1 MDINN
6 ILHGVE
12 CACGKKHHC
21 DIEYVYIEAGAIA
34 RLEKLCGQ
42 NENILIV
49 ADENT
54 YSAAGEDVE
63 KVLCRK
69 TVKKVIF
76 SGETVLIPNEKAI
89 EKVREALGGADLI
102 LGIGSG
108 VIQDLCKYVAF
119 FSKIPYIIVATAP
132 SMDGYASDG
141 AAMILG
147 GMKETVKAGLP
158 KAIIADTEVLKNAPI
173 EMIKAGY
180 GDIVGKYSAL
190 CDWKLSAAVTGEYFC
205 QYIYDTTFQM
215 IEHTLEVA
223 QGLLE
228 RKEESI
234 KILTEA
240 LMIVGI
246 MMSFAG
252 TSRPAS
258 GSEHHLS
265 HFFEIVGIVNSEL
278 YFPHGI
284 DVAYSTVV
292 TCEIREKI
300 LKSEFPDVLY
310 RLSRV
315 EYIEKMNTIYKSVAS
330 GCIALQD
337 KVGNYKADRLKIYK
351 EKEGE
356 IRQILSET
364 PSAENIIKKLA
375 IAGFDMSEFYDL
387 YEAEKVNNAVLY
399 AKDLKDRYTVLW
411 LYYDLFGGM
420 INET

>member
-1 MDINN
+1 MNINN
-6 ILHGVE
+6 LLCGVE
-12 CACGKKHHC
+12 CSCGKTHHC
-21 DIEYVYIEAGAIA
+21 DIETVYIESGAIA
-34 RLEKLCGQ
+34 RLEKLCEQ
-42 NENILIV
+42 NETILIV

-54 YSAAGEDVE
+54 YSAAGESVE
-63 KVLCRK
+63 KALSHK
-69 TVKKVIF
+69 LIKKIIF
-76 SGETVLIPNEKAI
+76 PGTTVLIPNENAI
-89 EKVREALGGADLI
+89 EKVREAQEGADLI

-108 VIQDLCKYVAF
+108 VIQDLCKYVSF

-158 KAIIADTEVLKNAPI
+158 KAIIADTEVLKNAPM

-180 GDIVGKYSAL
+180 GDIIGKYSAL
-190 CDWKLSAAVTGEYFC
+190 CDWKLSTAVNGEYFC

-215 IEHTLEVA
+215 IERTLETA

-228 RKEESI
+228 RNEESI

-240 LMIVGI
+240 LVIVGI

-265 HFFEIVGIVNSEL
+265 HFFEIVGIVHSED

-292 TCEIREKI
+292 TAKLREEIV
-300 LKSEFPDVLY
+300 KSDFPHQIY
-310 RLSRV
+310 RLSPDSYAAIMFR
-315 EYIEKMNTIYKSVAS
+315 IYQSVAE
-330 GCIALQD
+330 GCISLQD
-337 KVGNYKADRLKIYK
+337 RVGNYSKDRLQIYKQK
-351 EKEGE
+351 EKEIKNLLSQMPTSKE
-356 IRQILSET
+356 IEQMLSVVGLDIE
-364 PSAENIIKKLA
+364 EYYKLYGKKKIEDA
-375 IAGFDMSEFYDL
+375 I
-387 YEAEKVNNAVLY
+387 LY

-411 LYYDLFGGM
+411 LYYDLFGGR
-420 INET
+420 I